1 MCRPAKIIHDFK
13 TSCFNQDCMHV
24 IPPTPLSD
32 LITLNF
38 KILEIKNCFRK
49 QCGNDFLAY
58 TINTV
63 SCSSWPLRHGSNA
76 NYLKLFTYNF
86 HQRYRI

>member
-1 MCRPAKIIHDFK
+1 MCRPAKIIYDFK

-38 KILEIKNCFRK
+38 KILHIRNKNCLRK

-58 TINTV
+58 KIN
-63 SCSSWPLRHGSNA
+63 SSVLLILATRDGSNA
-76 NYLKLFTYNF
+76 KYLKL
-86 HQRYRI
+86 

>member
-1 MCRPAKIIHDFK
+1 
-13 TSCFNQDCMHV
+13 MHV

-38 KILEIKNCFRK
+38 KILEIKNCLSK

-58 TINTV
+58 KIN
-63 SCSSWPLRHGSNA
+63 SSVLLILATRDGSNA
-76 NYLKLFTYNF
+76 KYLKFF
-86 HQRYRI
+86 QQRYRI